1 MSNANV
7 GAVYEH
13 IIDEVINTVRVDF
26 EEGGVGEDILEELKK
41 VSACR
46 ISPSSPTRFPS
57 QALGRCPIRFRFFL
71 FFLASLFRRNG
82 MNTEIS

>member
-1 MSNANV
+1 MSNNNV

-41 VSACR
+41 VSACP
-46 ISPSSPTRFPS
+46 ISPSSPLVSPARP
-57 QALGRCPIRFRFFL
+57 LGPCPIRFPFFSFLLL
-71 FFLASLFRRNG
+71 FSGG
-82 MNTEIS
+82 MG